1 MKLPIYLDNNSTT
14 PLDPEVLK
22 SMMPYLT
29 EKYGN
34 PASKMHNFGIE
45 ADVAVEIAREKISYL
60 IGASPAEIIFT
71 SGATESINLALKG
84 FAESNQSEKIHI
96 ITTSVEHQAVLDTCK
111 ALEKFGVSVSY
122 LPVDSYGLINID
134 VLKNEIKNNTRLVS
148 INTANNEIGTIQPV
162 AEIGEIC
169 KEHNILF
176 HTDATQAVGKIP
188 FDVNSLN
195 ADLVSFSAHK
205 IYGPK
210 GIGTLIIKN
219 KKPKIK
225 LTEQISGGGQEKGL
239 RSGTLNVPA
248 IVGFGEAARLC
259 REKLYLENFR
269 TSVLRDRL
277 MQNLIQNIP
286 GTKLNG
292 HSVKRL
298 PGNVSVSIDGVNN
311 NLLISYT
318 RDVAFSTG
326 SACSSESM
334 KPSHV
339 LKAMGRSEEEIKCSI
354 RFGIGRF
361 NTNEE
366 IDYVIKYL
374 INTVKKIRK

>member
-1 MKLPIYLDNNSTT
+1 M
-14 PLDPEVLK
+14 
-22 SMMPYLT
+22 
-29 EKYGN
+29 
-34 PASKMHNFGIE
+34 
-45 ADVAVEIAREKISYL
+45 
-60 IGASPAEIIFT
+60 
-71 SGATESINLALKG
+71 
-84 FAESNQSEKIHI
+84 
-96 ITTSVEHQAVLDTCK
+96 EHQAVLDTCK